1 MFLHSHPNETKNNNT
16 TIPPEQQQGTSQQ
29 LHGENLELLSATAIN
44 AERAKQIRSPLKQI
58 FNKTANNTNPIITT
72 SQHKI
77 KAATST
83 AIEQILYGSSAVQN
97 HLLDPPPRSSGS
109 IQDGGLLGRQ
119 LSLPQHTKQSENT
132 LPPVPM
138 SVIQKIKKGEFV
150 NFDNL
155 LPGNLGRPTN
165 TSISLNLDGETLNV
179 SNPQDLQD
187 THLGKRKGSRYM
199 LLVTYLD
206 TVCPDQHI
214 FFPQLVGTVA
224 ALPTIHCHISFTI

>member
-1 MFLHSHPNETKNNNT
+1 MFLHFHPNGTKNNNT
-16 TIPPEQQQGTSQQ
+16 TTPPEQQQGTSQQ

-44 AERAKQIRSPLKQI
+44 AEKAKQIRSPPQQI
-58 FNKTANNTNPIITT
+58 FKNTANNTNPIITT
-72 SQHKI
+72 SQLKI

-109 IQDGGLLGRQ
+109 IQDAGRQ
-119 LSLPQHTKQSENT
+119 LSLPQYTKQSENT

-155 LPGNLGRPTN
+155 LPENLGWPTN
-165 TSISLNLDGETLNV
+165 TSISLNLDG
-179 SNPQDLQD
+179 
-187 THLGKRKGSRYM
+187 
-199 LLVTYLD
+199 
-206 TVCPDQHI
+206 
-214 FFPQLVGTVA
+214 
-224 ALPTIHCHISFTI
+224 